1 MTDRTLSF
9 EIEGTPAS
17 KGNRR
22 RLVKIRGVSR
32 SVKSPEAQLYA
43 RLFTAQCP
51 VIHPLLSGPIRLE
64 ATIYSPSRRSDLDE
78 SLIMDGLQ
86 GLVIENDR
94 QIIEKIIVKRLDPAN
109 PRSIITITELDGDLE
124 DHDA

>member
-1 MTDRTLSF
+1 M
-9 EIEGTPAS
+9 
-17 KGNRR
+17 
-22 RLVKIRGVSR
+22 
-32 SVKSPEAQLYA
+32 
-43 RLFTAQCP
+43 
-51 VIHPLLSGPIRLE
+51 LSGPIRLE
-64 ATIYSPSRRSDLDE
+64 ATIYYPSRRSDLDE